1 MYVLLI
7 IAIYSDSCVEKT
19 LIYYPHITKKCDICD
34 MIQIETIF
42 DILVKGFII
51 GVVVSAPL
59 GPVGVLCIQRTLNK
73 GRWYGFVTG
82 LGASLSDIAYALLTG
97 YGMSFVF
104 DYINKNIFYLQLLG
118 SIMLLL
124 FGIYT
129 FRSNPVQSIRPAS
142 SSKGSYFH
150 NFITAFFVTLSN
162 PLIIFLFIGLFA
174 RFAFVQPGVLVF
186 EEITGYLA
194 IAIGALTWWLGI
206 TYFVNKVRTKF
217 NLRGIWI
224 LNRVV
229 GSIVMLVSVAGLIL
243 YFVGRV
249 TLLRDNIMNQIA
261 QQLKEKN
268 IAEYL
273 IYMWQEEDL
282 IRANHCEPEEMEAN
296 VIARYPEEQRPAMR
310 EWYTNLITMMGEE
323 GVREKGHLQINKN
336 VIINLTELHNALS
349 SSPKFPFYSAAYF
362 KALPFIVELRNKN
375 GKKDEPELET
385 CFEALYGVL
394 LLRLQKKPIS
404 EGTAKAVEAITS
416 FLSMLANYYDKD
428 RKGELKLDE

>member
-42 DILVKGFII
+42 DILV
-51 GVVVSAPL
+51 
-59 GPVGVLCIQRTLNK
+59 
-73 GRWYGFVTG
+73 TG

-118 SIMLLL
+118 SVMLLL

-229 GSIVMLVSVAGLIL
+229 GSIVMLVSVAGLI
-243 YFVGRV
+243 Y
-249 TLLRDNIMNQIA
+249 TLL
-261 QQLKEKN
+261 
-268 IAEYL
+268 
-273 IYMWQEEDL
+273 
-282 IRANHCEPEEMEAN
+282 
-296 VIARYPEEQRPAMR
+296 
-310 EWYTNLITMMGEE
+310 GE
-323 GVREKGHLQINKN
+323 
-336 VIINLTELHNALS
+336 S
-349 SSPKFPFYSAAYF
+349 
-362 KALPFIVELRNKN
+362 
-375 GKKDEPELET
+375 
-385 CFEALYGVL
+385 LY
-394 LLRLQKKPIS
+394 
-404 EGTAKAVEAITS
+404 
-416 FLSMLANYYDKD
+416 
-428 RKGELKLDE
+428 